1 MQFLVQEDPIEL
13 EGTQKVV
20 IQMDVPS
27 LKSRVDTSASQ
38 FVILKNDARSCG
50 AIVERIEEGNYTISM
65 DKYLR
70 IYLRVRTGDIVEAEF
85 NEFPPAESIELIVPA
100 EYKRK
105 GLMKLVRDS
114 LLGRPL
120 SQGQPVPLFV
130 TPLTGEEA
138 VGEVAVTQ
146 PEGIVVITM
155 KTNLTFRA
163 GKVSEVGITYKDIGG
178 LSREIERIREIVEYP
193 IRHPEVFQ
201 RLGIVPPRGII
212 LYGPP
217 GTGKTLIAKAL
228 AHEVG
233 ASVQTIQG
241 PEIMSAW
248 YGGSEQNLRQVFD
261 QAKAQAPAIIL
272 IDELDSIAPRRDRT
286 HGEVE
291 HRVVATL
298 LTFMDGLSE
307 LKDVV
312 VIGTTNT
319 INSIDP
325 ALRRPGRFEHEIHI
339 GVPDTNGRKEILKIH
354 TRRMPLSEDVNLD
367 AIAEK
372 TYGFVG
378 ADIASLCREAAYC
391 ALRRVYRNKIVELT
405 EISDSSSLRVTHQ
418 DFESA
423 LANVK
428 PSAMREVLVE
438 IPKDVSWDSIGG
450 LDEVKQL
457 IIENVVYG
465 IQKPESFVAVG
476 IKPARGLLLYGPP
489 GTGKTLLAKVV
500 ARESGANFIA
510 IRGPEVR
517 SKWFGESE
525 EKIRFIFSKAREV
538 APCVIFFDEIDAIAP
553 ARGREASGLT
563 DTIVNQLLSEMDGIE
578 KNDNIFVIGATN
590 RAELID
596 PALLRPGRFE
606 YQVFVPL
613 PDKKARESIF
623 SVHLR
628 NKPISQEVNL
638 DELAG
643 LTDGFSGADIAEI
656 CRLATL
662 DALRST
668 GFDPKRVRVDINHL
682 KKAITDLKQTK
693 TKLTKSRIG
702 FRKTENEQVNV

>member
-1 MQFLVQEDPIEL
+1 MIQEDAF
-13 EGTQKVV
+13 
-20 IQMDVPS
+20 S
-27 LKSRVDTSASQ
+27 LKIQKGTSASL
-38 FVILKNDARSCG
+38 FVILKNGTRLCG
-50 AIVERIEEGNYTISM
+50 AIVERIENGNHVILM

-70 IYLRVRTGDIVEAEF
+70 TYLRLKTGDMVETEF
-85 NEFPPAESIELIVPA
+85 SDFPPAETVELMVSA
-100 EYKRK
+100 EYECKA
-105 GLMKLVRDS
+105 LIKLVRDF
-114 LLGRPL
+114 LIGRPL
-120 SQGQPVPLFV
+120 LQGQPVPLFISH
-130 TPLTGEEA
+130 TIEQA
-138 VGEVAVTQ
+138 DGEVITTQ
-146 PEGIVVITM
+146 PEGIVVITEN
-155 KTNLTFRA
+155 TNLIFRA
-163 GKVSEVGITYKDIGG
+163 GKVGKAGITYMDIGG
-178 LSREIERIREIVEYP
+178 LKREIARIREIVEYP
-193 IRHPEVFQ
+193 IRYPEVFQ

-228 AHEVG
+228 ANEVG
-233 ASVQTIQG
+233 ASVHLIQG

-248 YGGSEQNLRQVFD
+248 YGGSEQNLRQVFE
-261 QAKAQAPAIIL
+261 QAKIQAPAIIL
-272 IDELDSIAPRRDRT
+272 IDELDSIASRRDRT

-312 VIGTTNT
+312 VLGTTNAV
-319 INSIDP
+319 ISIDP

-339 GVPDTNGRKEILKIH
+339 GVPDTNGRREILNIH
-354 TRRMPLSEDVNLD
+354 TRRMPLMEDVNLNV
-367 AIAEK
+367 IAEK

-378 ADIASLCREAAYC
+378 ADITSLCREAAYF
-391 ALRRVYRNKIVELT
+391 ALRRVYSKVVELG
-405 EISDSSSLRVTHQ
+405 EISDVSSLRITHQ

-438 IPKDVSWDSIGG
+438 IPRDISWDSIGG

-465 IQKPESFVAVG
+465 IQKRESFVAVG
-476 IKPARGLLLYGPP
+476 IKPARGMLLYGPP
-489 GTGKTLLAKVV
+489 GTGKTLLAKIV
-500 ARESGANFIA
+500 ARESGANFIS
-510 IRGPEVR
+510 IKGPEVR

-525 EKIRFIFSKAREV
+525 EKVRFIFSKAREV

-553 ARGREASGLT
+553 TRGREASGLT

-606 YQVFVPL
+606 YQIFVPL
-613 PDKKARESIF
+613 PNKKARENIF
-623 SVHLR
+623 LVHLR
-628 NKPISQEVNL
+628 NKPISSEVAIE
-638 DELAG
+638 ELAE
-643 LTDGFSGADIAEI
+643 LAEGFSGAEIAEV

-662 DALRST
+662 DALRGT
-668 GFDPKRVRVDINHL
+668 GYDPERVQVTKNHL
-682 KKAITDLKQTK
+682 NKAINDMKQTK
-693 TKLTKSRIG
+693 TMLTKPIMG
-702 FRKTENEQVNV
+702 FR